1 MSVYDDLKDARE
13 AHAAACGQ
21 LARVCAILGYSNRDQ
36 LADWC
41 RKATDLKHAAPDLFL
56 ARLDALL
63 RPIDNGQGLNDGG
76 AGGGVVGVE
85 VAGADRGGLVPQQ

>member
-1 MSVYDDLKDARE
+1 MDHLDQLRDARE
-13 AHAAACGQ
+13 AHSAACGQ
-21 LARVCAILGYSNRDQ
+21 LARVCAVLGLANRDD

-41 RKATDLKHAAPDLFL
+41 RKATDIKHAAPDLFL

-63 RPIDNGQGLNDGG
+63 RPIDDGKSRNDGG
-76 AGGGVVGVE
+76 AGGSVVGVE